1 MVKVMPLYK
10 ATTKVLT
17 ACYLML
23 MSQLVNAAAD
33 SQLPV
38 NEQPTDVIYAWSEAM
53 ADDPRGHYPIELL
66 KLALARS
73 GENLNA
79 IPSKHELGQYRTLR
93 QVQLNRDLDVVWTF
107 TNTAREQQLL
117 AIRIPIDRGLLGWR
131 LLLINKQE
139 QARFDTLSVNELK
152 HLRSAQV
159 YDWPDLPV
167 LQQNGFNVYPGSS
180 YDGLFAM
187 LKRQRINYF
196 PRSATEI
203 WPELATHSEDGLA
216 VENNWALH
224 YPAPLYFFV
233 SHDKPQLAAAI
244 EKGLRAAIADG
255 SMKQLFLQHFSTSIE
270 LAALHKR
277 KIVNLTNHDLPD
289 ATPLAEPDLW
299 FNPELG
305 Y

>member
-1 MVKVMPLYK
+1 MFKPSATLLLAAK
-10 ATTKVLT
+10 ANIVGYCAAVLIV
-17 ACYLML
+17 
-23 MSQLVNAAAD
+23 SAAFAA
-33 SQLPV
+33 P
-38 NEQPTDVIYAWSEAM
+38 EQATSPEKTPVIYAWSEAM
-53 ADDPRGHYPIELL
+53 ADDPRGHYPIDLL

-73 GENLNA
+73 GENYIAL
-79 IPSKHELGQYRTLR
+79 PSKHELGQYRTLR

-117 AIRIPIDRGLLGWR
+117 PIRIPIDRGLLGWR
-131 LLLINKQE
+131 LLLINKQD

-203 WPELATHSEDGLA
+203 WPELALHSQDGLS

-233 SHDKPQLAAAI
+233 SHDKTQLAAAI
-244 EKGLRAAIADG
+244 EKGLRAAMADG
-255 SMKQLFLQHFSTSIE
+255 SMKLLFLKHFSDSINKS
-270 LAALHKR
+270 ALHLR
-277 KIVNLTNHDLPD
+277 TVVRLTNPDLPK
-289 ATPLAEPDLW
+289 ATPLTEPELW
-299 FNPELG
+299 FNPQLG